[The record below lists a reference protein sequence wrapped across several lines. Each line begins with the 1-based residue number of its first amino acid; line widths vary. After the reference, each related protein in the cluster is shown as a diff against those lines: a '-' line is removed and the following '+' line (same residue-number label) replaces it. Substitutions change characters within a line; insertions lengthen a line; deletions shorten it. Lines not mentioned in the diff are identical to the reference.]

1 MATFKFDRSFQIMI
15 LGLMHQSYDFL
26 ILAQSII
33 KPEYFA
39 DEILSWYF
47 MKMRDYYLDYQMRAS
62 PDVLRNE
69 LLKACR
75 ARPRPKIQEADIQA
89 YQDVFKALQ
98 LPVPDVD
105 YIVKEVTTFC
115 RHQAIKAAVLE
126 APALL
131 QQEKFDEIEALV
143 RGAVSTGANV
153 MDLGCQYFVDWPE
166 RLRRRRELAQLQ
178 TMPTGITDLDKVI
191 GGGIKPKQIGIWM
204 APTNRGK
211 TIALM
216 QCGKKAVTSGRKV
229 IHYTLEMSADAIGE
243 RYDSSFS
250 RIAMDEL
257 ADEEALLA
265 TRLEKYGRMFGNTLL
280 IKEYATKQVGV
291 SIIRS
296 HLMQCMGMGFEP
308 DLILVDYLDL
318 LTPPRH
324 YHEKRDELTATAEE
338 LRGLAIEMERP
349 VWSAT
354 QAQRA
359 AISLETHTEEH
370 VSEDIGKMNIADLVI
385 TINQTKEEV
394 DTGVMRLFVAKN
406 RNGAKY
412 RTVEI
417 NTNLGIM
424 CFFDPPGYAGPPP
437 AAPATLKS

>member
-1 MATFKFDRSFQIMI
+1 VATFKFDRSFQIMI

-47 MKMRDYYLDYQMRAS
+47 LRMRDYYLDYQMRAS
-62 PDVLRNE
+62 VDVLRNE

-75 ARPRPKIQEADIQA
+75 ARPRPSIQEADVPA
-89 YQDVFKALQ
+89 YQEVFKTLQ
-98 LPVPDVD
+98 VPVPDVD

-126 APALL
+126 APTLL
-131 QQEKFDEIEALV
+131 QQEKFEEIESLI
-143 RGAVSTGANV
+143 RGAVSVGVNV

-166 RLRRRRELAQLQ
+166 RLRRRREMAQLQ
-178 TMPTGITDLDKVI
+178 VMPTGITDLDKII
-191 GGGIKPKQIGIWM
+191 GGGIKPKQVGIWM

-216 QCGKKAVTSGRKV
+216 QCGKMAITRQRKV
-229 IHYTLEMSADAIGE
+229 VHYTLEMSADAIGE
-243 RYDSSFS
+243 RYDASFS
-250 RIAMDEL
+250 RISMDQL

-265 TRLEKYGRMFGNTLL
+265 SRLERYGRMFGNSLL
-280 IKEYATKQVGV
+280 IKEYPTKQVGT

-324 YHEKRDELTATAEE
+324 YKEKRDELTAIAEE
-338 LRGLAIEMERP
+338 LRGLSVEMERP
-349 VWSAT
+349 IWSAT

-370 VSEDIGKMNIADLVI
+370 VSEDIGKMNIADIVI

-394 DTGVMRLFVAKN
+394 DTGTMRLFVAKN

-424 CFFDPPGYAGPPP
+424 CFFEPVAYAGPP
-437 AAPATLKS
+437 AVSPATPSS